1 MESQETYGRMK
12 NISFVKR
19 ISRSSLIFKSG
30 IAALDQ
36 AILSA
41 VNFAVSIFLIK
52 YATKSEYGYYSIA
65 FSVLLIFISIQN
77 AVVNAPLAVLL
88 VTKKG
93 ASKRQYA
100 GSLFFG
106 QFLGIII
113 GVCLGIAGI
122 ALLSFFGLDSAKAYV
137 AASVCI
143 GAIGILFRDFLRAY
157 SFAEEEPVQAL
168 RMDALYAAL
177 FLSLILLALA
187 FFEIRSSIIFVFM
200 GISGLAVGVVFT
212 RNRNWHYQLQS
223 VREGYRENWQYGKWA
238 LLGVLVTHTQNY
250 SYLYLLGAMLGSAAV
265 ADVSAARLL
274 LMPLALAE
282 MGWSKVV
289 IPHGSKLREQNQLN
303 AFFKKQV
310 LASMIFTLGIVAY
323 VAFLQT
329 FFEVL
334 ESFLL
339 SDKYAKSRDYI
350 LLWGAFFIV
359 RFITLNAS
367 YGLQVTK
374 RFDTISKANFV
385 TMLITVGCTYFLIK
399 SYGIEGGL
407 TALIIG
413 GSLLGMALWFFFL
426 KTVISTLREQASA
439 GKKKELILNLSKL
452 MD

>member
-1 MESQETYGRMK
+1 MRH
-12 NISFVKR
+12 I
-19 ISRSSLIFKSG
+19 RSVIQNLRFSLIFKSS
-30 IAALDQ
+30 IATFDQ

-41 VNFAVSIFLIK
+41 VNFAVSIILIK

-77 AVVNAPLAVLL
+77 AVVNTPLAVLL

-100 GSLFFG
+100 GSLCYG
-106 QFLGIII
+106 QFLGIIP
-113 GVCLGIAGI
+113 GACLGIAGI
-122 ALLSFFGLDSAKAYV
+122 GLLSFFGLDSAKAYV

-157 SFAEEEPVQAL
+157 FFAEENPAQAL
-168 RMDALYAAL
+168 TMDAIYAAL
-177 FLSLILLALA
+177 FLSLVVLALV

-212 RNRNWHYQLQS
+212 RNRNWHYQIQS
-223 VREGYRENWQYGKWA
+223 IREGYRENWQYGKWA
-238 LLGVLVTHTQNY
+238 LLGVLITHTQDY
-250 SYLYLLGAMLGSAAV
+250 SYIYLLGGMLGSVAV

-303 AFFKKQV
+303 ALFKNQV
-310 LASMIFTLGIVAY
+310 LASMIFTLSIAAY
-323 VAFLQT
+323 VALLLT
-329 FFEVL
+329 FFGVL

-339 SDKYAKSRDYI
+339 SDKYAESRDYI
-350 LLWGAFFIV
+350 LLWGAIFIV

-374 RFDTISKANFV
+374 KFDTIAKANFV
-385 TMLITVGCTYFLIK
+385 TMLIAVPCTYFLIK
-399 SYGIEGGL
+399 WYGIEGGL
-407 TALIIG
+407 ISLIIG
-413 GSLLGMALWFFFL
+413 GSLLGMALWFFFI
-426 KTVISTLREQASA
+426 KTVISALREQGSA
-439 GKKKELILNLSKL
+439 RKKDLILNLLKL